1 MLTLPLFELRHTTP
15 ADWAN
20 LVTSHMD
27 EFLPDHASAEYKASG
42 MAMSMS
48 LHYKDKPELVSA
60 MIDLAIEE
68 LAHFREVVKIMQ
80 QRGLQLMS
88 DEKDPYVN
96 GLRAEM
102 RKGGELYFLDRL
114 VIGGIIEARGAER
127 FGLVAQALEPGE
139 LKDFYELIARSED
152 RHQSLFIDLALR
164 YFSKTQVETR
174 LDELL
179 DKEAELVCGLP
190 IRARLH

>member
-1 MLTLPLFELRHTTP
+1 MLTLPLFELRYTTP

-20 LVTSHMD
+20 LVVSRMD

-96 GLRAEM
+96 GLRGEM
-102 RKGGELYFLDRL
+102 RKGGEFYFLDRL

-139 LKDFYELIARSED
+139 LKDFYGLITRSED
-152 RHQSLFIDLALR
+152 KHQGLFIDLALR

-179 DKEAELVCGLP
+179 DKEAKLVSRLP